1 MKMARKNIHSF
12 LLFKV
17 ESPLPEVSLTIVQLH
32 KKMTQRPLIL
42 PLHLQ
47 RSSILALSCRF
58 YIKLGILLTTIC
70 YEGLMCSDSS
80 ASYISLPPSKVI
92 NTGHLGPHCVF

>member
-47 RSSILALSCRF
+47 RSSILALSCRVFF
-58 YIKLGILLTTIC
+58 YKARDIVNNNLL
-70 YEGLMCSDSS
+70 
-80 ASYISLPPSKVI
+80 
-92 NTGHLGPHCVF
+92 